1 MHSRN
6 PFTALGETI
15 RAQRQRNQLPMR
27 TLAERVGISN
37 PYLSQI
43 ERGLRAPSDQVLE
56 SIAQALGTT
65 SRALH
70 EAAGLTPPGEEAE
83 DVPEP
88 AVLLALR
95 EDALLSDTQR
105 RALESVYRA
114 FTEGKVPVRR
124 RRRRRIA
131 AAHSEVAVAAA
142 EAASAAV
149 EAAAAAE
156 ASGGGAG
163 RQPGRQRPRLPRQ
176 LPHPTRN
183 RRTKPRRTTRP
194 SRATSRRRCDR
205 GAGALPG
212 GRQDAEGA
220 DRGASATSA
229 LSAKPPYFS
238 RSRIAAT

>member
-65 SRALH
+65 GRALH

-142 EAASAAV
+142 EAAAAEAASAAV

-156 ASGGGAG
+156 AAV
-163 RQPGRQRPRLPRQ
+163 
-176 LPHPTRN
+176 
-183 RRTKPRRTTRP
+183 
-194 SRATSRRRCDR
+194 A
-205 GAGALPG
+205 AGAAAGAAAAAAAEAVAASDEEPEDETATDDATVPG
-212 GRQDAEGA
+212 DE
-220 DRGASATSA
+220 S
-229 LSAKPPYFS
+229 PPV
-238 RSRIAAT
+238 